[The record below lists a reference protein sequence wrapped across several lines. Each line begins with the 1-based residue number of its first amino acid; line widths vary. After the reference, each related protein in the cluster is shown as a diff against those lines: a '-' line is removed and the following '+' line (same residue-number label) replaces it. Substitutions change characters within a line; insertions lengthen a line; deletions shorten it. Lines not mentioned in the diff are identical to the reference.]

1 MNLNVYLDCVYFVS
15 FAQMIVNFLIS
26 GPKYDTIL
34 FDVDSKDSST
44 GLSCPP
50 ESFLDPEILS
60 AVADSLEDSGIF
72 FLDVVSLTRYH
83 LHKNIHMHTYTS
95 TLIV

>member
-1 MNLNVYLDCVYFVS
+1 MSISTVYFVS
-15 FAQMIVNFLIS
+15 FAQMIVNVLIS

-50 ESFLDPEILS
+50 ASFLDPEILS

-83 LHKNIHMHTYTS
+83 LHKNIHTQVHS
-95 TLIV
+95 LFNVSC